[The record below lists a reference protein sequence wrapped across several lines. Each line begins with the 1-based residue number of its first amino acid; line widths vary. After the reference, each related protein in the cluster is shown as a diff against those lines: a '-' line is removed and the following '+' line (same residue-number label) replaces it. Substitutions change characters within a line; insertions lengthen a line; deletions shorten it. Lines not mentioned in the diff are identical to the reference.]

1 MPLDFKSVAADL
13 RHGFVG
19 RDREAA
25 LLARYRREASEGHGR
40 IVLICGE
47 AGVGKSRLVQ
57 HFQAGVEGA
66 RAISGL
72 GRCVE
77 FVQTPL
83 GPLREILQKLGR
95 GRATPF
101 NASLH
106 ALVQR
111 LTFERHTDAAAAFP
125 PRGALFDAI
134 DGALARC
141 ALRGTVVISIEDVHW
156 ADRST
161 LGFLTYLADRIAKRR
176 MLVVATYRSDELDAS
191 HPRLS
196 EFATLLTKQSV
207 SNVMLGRLDERSSLA
222 LIELSLPHPNALDP
236 ATLADIAR
244 RCQGNPFFAE
254 ELVKNALEAGASHSQ
269 ELPISI
275 RSAVLARAALLGD
288 DQRKIL
294 SLAAVLGERFSVDRL
309 VTLCEGRREDVL
321 VALERARMLHLVYDQ
336 RANQGELT
344 FRHALT
350 QEVLYGEL
358 LAERVRPLHEAIAVE
373 LERLPNREAASVELA
388 HHWFRA
394 GDVHRAAE
402 YAEIAGDQAAEIG
415 AVADAIWYY
424 DRALAA
430 RAGDDAAVAGL
441 NHKAG
446 VALGALGQMTAGIA
460 RLRRAG
466 DLYWM
471 IGDLEGFA
479 RNASALGAQL
489 HNTGDTT
496 AATELYHRAVD
507 MLSRRLP
514 GEALSLLRARI
525 AYSCVAALDVEAALS
540 FLSEVGEPIAD
551 PAAAAQA
558 YVARLKIAAMRGDA
572 SRWRADAELA
582 LDAARRIADDGARL
596 RHTHCQIALDAVAL
610 GEIDSAREHFH
621 ASLRVERAHYVPGV
635 ALASA
640 ASAFEHILRGDFAT
654 AVTLLADAEA
664 APEQSY
670 AVRVHLKGAQFVLG
684 ICAGDDA
691 RLLGDDC
698 ESFLHYGV
706 AHGMKLAIGL
716 LGGPYAWALGLRGE
730 SDAAARWIH
739 RMANVLPG
747 PHRFLFAY
755 LAAAQFG
762 LKSDVLAMRTR
773 LREAVSRTRDRVNS
787 ATLGLFDA
795 LAAQR
800 GIVAGNGRESALGAA
815 VTFDAIGWPWL
826 TARAYEAGGNAKRG
840 LEIYRA
846 IGALRDLRRLKV
858 RRTDT
863 AATLL
868 SPRELEVAELV
879 AAGHSNDEIAKTLH
893 ISLRTVEK
901 HVSAALRKL
910 DVRSRL
916 QLGRLLIQK

>member
-1 MPLDFKSVAADL
+1 MNFKSVAADL

-40 IVLICGE
+40 IVLISGE
-47 AGVGKSRLVQ
+47 AGVGKSRLLQ
-57 HFQAGVEGA
+57 HFQASVESG

-83 GPLREILQKLGR
+83 GPVRELLQKLER
-95 GRATPF
+95 RRSTQLDT
-101 NASLH
+101 SLH

-111 LTFERHTDAAAAFP
+111 LTFERHTDTTAVSLP
-125 PRGALFDAI
+125 TGALFDSI

-141 ALRGTVVISIEDVHW
+141 ALRGTVVLTIEDVHW

-161 LGFLTYLADRIAKRR
+161 LGFLTYLADPIAKRR

-196 EFATLLTKQSV
+196 EFATLLAKRSV

-222 LIELSLPHPNALDP
+222 LIEHALPHPNALDP

-244 RCQGNPFFAE
+244 RSQGNPFFAD
-254 ELVKNALEAGASHSQ
+254 ELVKHALETGPSETH
-269 ELPISI
+269 ELPLSI
-275 RSAVLARAALLGD
+275 RSAVLARAALLGED
-288 DQRKIL
+288 YRKIL

-309 VTLCEGRREDVL
+309 VSLCGNRRDDVL
-321 VALERARMLHLVYDQ
+321 LALERARSLRLVYDQ
-336 RANQGELT
+336 RTHRGEMM
-344 FRHALT
+344 FRHALV
-350 QEVLYGEL
+350 QEVFYNEL
-358 LAERVRPLHEAIAVE
+358 LAERVRPLHEAIAVD
-373 LERLPNREAASVELA
+373 LERRHDRTAASVELA

-394 GDVHRAAE
+394 GDVRRAAT

-415 AVADAIWYY
+415 AVADAISYY

-430 RAGDDAAVAGL
+430 RADDDAAVAGL
-441 NHKAG
+441 THKAG
-446 VALGALGQMTAGIA
+446 VALGVLGQLTAGIA

-466 DLYWM
+466 DLYWK
-471 IGDLEGFA
+471 IGELEGFA
-479 RNASALGAQL
+479 SNASALGALL
-489 HNTGDTT
+489 HNAGDTS

-507 MLSRRLP
+507 ALAAKLP
-514 GEALSLLRARI
+514 TEALDLLRARI

-540 FLSEVGEPIAD
+540 FLSETGDPIAD
-551 PAAAAQA
+551 PIAATQA
-558 YVARLKIAAMRGDA
+558 YVARLKISAMQGDVD
-572 SRWRADAELA
+572 RWRAGAERA
-582 LDAARRIADDGARL
+582 LQTARRVGDDGSRL
-596 RHTHCQIALDAVAL
+596 RHAHCQIALDAVGL
-610 GEIDSAREHFH
+610 GKIDSAREHF
-621 ASLRVERAHYVPGV
+621 AAALSTGRAQYVPGV

-640 ASAFEHILRGDFAT
+640 ASAFEHALRGDFAT
-654 AVTLLADAEA
+654 AATLLADAEA

-670 AVRVHLKGAQFVLG
+670 AVRVHVKTAQFVLG

-691 RLLGDDC
+691 RLRGDDC

-706 AHGMKLAIGL
+706 AHGMKLAMGL
-716 LGGPYAWALGLRGE
+716 LGGPYAWALGLRSE
-730 SDAAARWIH
+730 LDAAAGWIQ
-739 RMANVLPG
+739 RMASVLPG
-747 PHRFLFAY
+747 SHRFLFAY

-762 LKSDVLAMRTR
+762 FKSDVLAMRSR
-773 LREAVSRTRDRVNS
+773 LRQAAARPHDRVNK

-800 GIVAGNGRESALGAA
+800 GIATGTGQESALDAA
-815 VTFDAIGWPWL
+815 ATFDAIGWPWL
-826 TARAYEAGGNAKRG
+826 AARAYEAGGNAKRA
-840 LEIYRA
+840 LEIYRTL
-846 IGALRDLRRLKV
+846 GALRDLRRLEV
-858 RRTDT
+858 RRTD
-863 AATLL
+863 AAAALL

-879 AAGHSNDEIAKTLH
+879 AGGHSNDEIAQTLH

-916 QLGRLLIQK
+916 QLGRLLTQK

>member
-1 MPLDFKSVAADL
+1 MAADL

-19 RDREAA
+19 RAPEAA
-25 LLARYRREASEGHGR
+25 LLARYRREAGEGHGR
-40 IVLICGE
+40 IVLVCGE
-47 AGVGKSRLVQ
+47 AGVGKSRLLQ
-57 HFQAGVEGA
+57 HFQTSVDSG
-66 RAISGL
+66 RAMSGL

-83 GPLREILQKLGR
+83 GPVRELLQRLEQR
-95 GRATPF
+95 RSTSLDT
-101 NASLH
+101 SLH

-111 LTFERHTDAAAAFP
+111 LTFERHTDVTAVSLP
-125 PRGALFDAI
+125 TGALFDSI
-134 DGALARC
+134 DGVLARC
-141 ALRGTVVISIEDVHW
+141 ALRGTVVLTIEDLHW

-176 MLVVATYRSDELDAS
+176 ILVVATYRSEELDAS

-222 LIELSLPHPNALDP
+222 LIEFALPHPRALDP
-236 ATLADIAR
+236 ATLTDIAR
-244 RCQGNPFFAE
+244 RSQGNPFFAE
-254 ELVKNALEAGASHSQ
+254 ELVKHALESAPSETP
-269 ELPISI
+269 ELPLSI
-275 RSAVLARAALLGD
+275 RSAVLARAALLGE

-294 SLAAVLGERFSVDRL
+294 SLAAVLGERFSINRL
-309 VTLCEGRREDVL
+309 VTLCEGRRDDVL
-321 VALERARMLHLVYDQ
+321 LALERARSLRLVYDQ
-336 RANQGELT
+336 RTNRGELT
-344 FRHALT
+344 FRHALV
-350 QEVLYGEL
+350 QEVFYGEL
-358 LAERVRPLHEAIAVE
+358 LAERVRPLHEAIAVD
-373 LERLPNREAASVELA
+373 LERRPDPNAASVELA

-394 GDVHRAAE
+394 GDVHRAAA
-402 YAEIAGDQAAEIG
+402 YAEIAGDRAAQIG
-415 AVADAIWYY
+415 AVADAISYY
-424 DRALAA
+424 DRALGA
-430 RAGDDAAVAGL
+430 RSGDDAAVAGL
-441 NHKAG
+441 SHKIG
-446 VALGALGQMTAGIA
+446 VALGALGQLTAGIA

-466 DLYWM
+466 DLYWK

-489 HNTGDTT
+489 HNAGDTW

-507 MLSRRLP
+507 TLGQKLP
-514 GEALSLLRARI
+514 PDALDLLRARI
-525 AYSCVAALDVEAALS
+525 AYSCVAELDVEAALS
-540 FLSEVGEPIAD
+540 FLSEAGDPIAD
-551 PAAAAQA
+551 PVAATQA
-558 YVARLKIAAMRGDA
+558 HVARLKISAMRGDLD
-572 SRWRADAELA
+572 RWRADVDRA
-582 LDAARRIADDGARL
+582 LQTARRVADDGSRL
-596 RHTHCQIALDAVAL
+596 RHAHCQIALDAMGL
-610 GEIDSAREHFH
+610 GEIDSARDHFQ
-621 ASLRVERAHYVPGV
+621 ASLSTGRAQYVPGV

-640 ASAFEHILRGDFAT
+640 ASAFEHALRGDFAT
-654 AVTLLADAEA
+654 AATLLAEAEA

-670 AVRVHLKGAQFVLG
+670 AVRVHVKSAQFVLG

-691 RLLGDDC
+691 RLRGDDS

-716 LGGPYAWALGLRGE
+716 LGGPYAWTLGLRGDL
-730 SDAAARWIH
+730 DAAAGWIH

-762 LKSDVLAMRTR
+762 LKGDVVAMGSR
-773 LREAVSRTRDRVNS
+773 LREAASRPHDRVNK

-800 GIVAGNGRESALGAA
+800 GIAAGNGQESALEAA
-815 VTFDAIGWPWL
+815 VMFEAIGWPWL
-826 TARAYEAGGNAKRG
+826 SARAYEAGGNAKQA
-840 LEIYRA
+840 LEIFRTL
-846 IGALRDLRRLKV
+846 GALRDLRRLEV
-858 RRTDT
+858 RRTDAT
-863 AATLL
+863 AALL

-879 AAGHSNDEIAKTLH
+879 AAGHSNDEIAQALH

-916 QLGRLLIQK
+916 QLGRLLAQK